1 MQVAAGQL
9 RRWGVGPGSVGAWRS
24 GKMFI
29 VLSQRK
35 TFVGDDGVTHDVQ
48 DLAWYYLSDYGEE
61 WQWDDVLAG
70 SSEVVSD

>member
-1 MQVAAGQL
+1 MQVEVGQL
-9 RRWGVGPGSVGAWRS
+9 RRWHNSPGSVGAWRS
-24 GKMFI
+24 GNMFI
-29 VLSQRK
+29 VLSQKK

-48 DLAWYYLSDYGEE
+48 GPAWNYLSDGGDE